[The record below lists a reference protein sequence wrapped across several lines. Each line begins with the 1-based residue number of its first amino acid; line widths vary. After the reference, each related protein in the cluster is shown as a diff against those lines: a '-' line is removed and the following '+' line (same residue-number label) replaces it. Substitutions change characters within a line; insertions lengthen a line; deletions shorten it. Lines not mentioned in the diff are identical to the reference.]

1 MEERHRIEVKT
12 IITNGEGKETAGA
25 TIFLGEMKL
34 EDIKATERILLEGIP
49 KLFLG
54 MLR

>member
-1 MEERHRIEVKT
+1 MEDRHRIEVKT
-12 IITNGEGKETAGA
+12 IITNAEGKETAGA
-25 TIFLGEMKL
+25 TIFLAEMKL
-34 EDIKATERILLEGIP
+34 QDIKTTEKVLLEGIP